1 MDESTNVLAWPT
13 CPGYMTVKPLNAK
26 SPCKVWLIRRESD
39 QQYMVLKLSLTMEN
53 VAAQRLNTV
62 NAPRKYV
69 VDFYGMLNTQLGDGL
84 LMEYCP
90 GGSLAALVA
99 QRSTFTLAECVTAL
113 APIAQAIAG
122 LHAAGM
128 RHGDISPSNI
138 MLTAQGMPKI
148 IDFQE
153 ASLGQDTAEIAG
165 TPGFMAPEV
174 LAGAAEDELG
184 AQDVFS
190 LGSCLWYLL
199 DGEPPA
205 EPHHRPPVRVQFP
218 GVPEII
224 QELLADSLD
233 ENPRHR
239 PTADQ
244 FARTLFSSTPAE
256 PIHWEGFIDT
266 DSNQLMDTIHP
277 ELGAR
282 AKRRRAAS
290 RRKPGSAIPVDVGK
304 DESWHGKHLRR
315 TPGGAK
321 IVGALAICGIAIA
334 ASLLGVKYL
343 LPGHPPDPA
352 AQAAETGGAEGC
364 RILDV
369 GKVPACAFEADTVI
383 ASFLALSAARD
394 QAMNSG
400 DSSALGK
407 IYVADSEQLQR
418 DRETLDSM
426 RQLNLRFK
434 GLETTLEDISIQARG
449 AADTVIL
456 QARSRH
462 SSYTYVDDA
471 GTLRHQVAAGDP
483 ERIQVEIEL
492 VDGRWLLGPVLS
504 RSE

>member
-13 CPGYMTVKPLNAK
+13 CPGYMTVKPLSTK

-53 VAAQRLNTV
+53 VASQRLHNV
-62 NAPRKYV
+62 NAARKYV
-69 VDFYGMLNTQLGDGL
+69 VDSYGMLSTQLGDGL

-90 GGSLAALVA
+90 GGSLAALMA
-99 QRSTFTLAECVTAL
+99 RRSNFTLAECVTAL

-153 ASLGQDTAEIAG
+153 ASLSQDAAEVAG
-165 TPGFMAPEV
+165 TPGFIAPETFTG
-174 LAGAAEDELG
+174 AGEEELG
-184 AQDVFS
+184 ARDVFA

-199 DGEPPA
+199 DGEPPD
-205 EPHHRPPVRVQFP
+205 EPHYRPPVRVQFP

-233 ENPRHR
+233 EDPLQR

-244 FARTLFSSTPAE
+244 FARTLFSSIPAA

-277 ELGAR
+277 DVAAR
-282 AKRRRAAS
+282 TQHRRAGS
-290 RRKPGSAIPVDVGK
+290 RRKAGKTSTVIPGDSG
-304 DESWHGKHLRR
+304 SWHGHRLRR

-321 IVGALAICGIAIA
+321 VVAALAIGGIAIA
-334 ASLLGVKYL
+334 ASFLGVKYL
-343 LPGHPPDPA
+343 LPGQPPDPA
-352 AQAAETGGAEGC
+352 AQGAVPGETPGC

-369 GKVPACAFEADTVI
+369 GEVPACSFEADTVI

-394 QAMNSG
+394 RAMNSG
-400 DSSALGK
+400 DSSALRK
-407 IYVADSEQLQR
+407 IYVEDSEQLQR

-426 RQLNLRFK
+426 RKLKLRFN
-434 GLETTLEDISIQARG
+434 GLETKLEDVSIQARG
-449 AADTVIL
+449 SADTVIL
-456 QARSRH
+456 QALSTH
-462 SSYTYVDDA
+462 SSYTYVDAA

-483 ERIQVEIEL
+483 ERIQVEVEL
-492 VDGRWLLGPVLS
+492 VDGQWFLGTVLS
-504 RSE
+504 RSD